1 MLKIQAKPL
10 DVEYSITHKY
20 DGKKV
25 LEFEVS
31 TDHSLYSNI
40 RQEIQVDE
48 KDNYYV
54 VKSIQELGGSAQIE
68 CDLDMDSLKSTMF
81 KTFTTET
88 LSLSETLSQALTGTG
103 WTAID
108 AELVAIRRS
117 MELENVTPYEV
128 VFATEETYNCVY
140 KINTKQ
146 KTLTVI
152 KPQNVQWD
160 GAYITDQVNLRRVD
174 YKGDTYEF
182 CTRLYPY
189 GVKNEDGVPL
199 TIASVNNGKTYID
212 NFEYTD
218 KIIVGTWSDERYTV
232 AQSLKDDAIEML
244 KTLSRPVESYQL
256 DVVDIANMDNQ
267 YEQLKIELYG
277 IVMLL
282 DRKRNQKI
290 EHRVVEYVENPL
302 HPEKNQVTLSTVIQ
316 KIETTI
322 IGKIET
328 IEAENLITQNKV
340 NEIKRDVDTNTAR
353 ISNTYT
359 KGETDTEIA
368 SQITQATDDI
378 RLEAKQEVTTQVQAI
393 QIGGRNLLANSDIK
407 ITRTKDSTSL
417 RTYVLYVVE
426 GYDLNTLIGKQL
438 TASIYTYSP
447 GERDVSLSVDANLQD
462 RFGIHVTLRWADD
475 SGGTTTTYPATDLL
489 DQTVEDGKRI
499 YSTFEAEP
507 PNGYTHLQICAVTI
521 QQYARPA
528 STNNATW
535 VLSRPKL
542 ELGNKPTD
550 WTPAPEDTDEA
561 INDAANN
568 VIQTITERTSAA
580 IDIAHDNILS
590 TVSKEYSTKDEL
602 EEARQYTDTKVQQ
615 TADSITYTFTTVQE
629 AIDLID
635 GKVDQNKLDMEEYIR
650 FAGAMIEL
658 GKRGNPFVAQLTN
671 TELAFL
677 QNGAKVA
684 YISNNKLYI
693 TDAEMKGKLTMAM
706 VGGFFDWVPE
716 QNGSMSLVWRDA

>member
-1 MLKIQAKPL
+1 M
-10 DVEYSITHKY
+10 
-20 DGKKV
+20 
-25 LEFEVS
+25 
-31 TDHSLYSNI
+31 
-40 RQEIQVDE
+40 
-48 KDNYYV
+48 
-54 VKSIQELGGSAQIE
+54 
-68 CDLDMDSLKSTMF
+68 
-81 KTFTTET
+81 
-88 LSLSETLSQALTGTG
+88 
-103 WTAID
+103 
-108 AELVAIRRS
+108 
-117 MELENVTPYEV
+117 
-128 VFATEETYNCVY
+128 
-140 KINTKQ
+140 
-146 KTLTVI
+146 
-152 KPQNVQWD
+152 
-160 GAYITDQVNLRRVD
+160 
-174 YKGDTYEF
+174 
-182 CTRLYPY
+182 
-189 GVKNEDGVPL
+189 
-199 TIASVNNGKTYID
+199 
-212 NFEYTD
+212 
-218 KIIVGTWSDERYTV
+218 
-232 AQSLKDDAIEML
+232 
-244 KTLSRPVESYQL
+244 
-256 DVVDIANMDNQ
+256 
-267 YEQLKIELYG
+267 
-277 IVMLL
+277 
-282 DRKRNQKI
+282 
-290 EHRVVEYVENPL
+290 
-302 HPEKNQVTLSTVIQ
+302 
-316 KIETTI
+316 
-322 IGKIET
+322 
-328 IEAENLITQNKV
+328 
-340 NEIKRDVDTNTAR
+340 
-353 ISNTYT
+353 
-359 KGETDTEIA
+359 
-368 SQITQATDDI
+368 
-378 RLEAKQEVTTQVQAI
+378 
-393 QIGGRNLLANSDIK
+393 
-407 ITRTKDSTSL
+407 
-417 RTYVLYVVE
+417 
-426 GYDLNTLIGKQL
+426 
-438 TASIYTYSP
+438 
-447 GERDVSLSVDANLQD
+447 SLSVDANLQD